1 MKRPNLV
8 NAGVAGW
15 SPFRSVPLVPVS
27 VTNPEPI
34 YSAPEPSEVV
44 QRSFTR
50 RELIQQNSFFLNLMA
65 FLVIASILYFLYQ
78 VYLERKVISQYL
90 ELVKDG
96 QEQGSN
102 GFF

>member
-44 QRSFTR
+44 QRSF
-50 RELIQQNSFFLNLMA
+50 MA

-96 QEQGSN
+96 QEQGYN